1 MKRRIIALLLALIMI
16 LGISTA
22 CGKKNSNDKS
32 DSQTSKTPVESN
44 AVQNGEDT
52 RDGQGQVRLEASKEM
67 ERF

>member
-1 MKRRIIALLLALIMI
+1 MKRRIIALPLALIMI
-16 LGISTA
+16 LCISTA

-52 RDGQGQVRLEASKEM
+52 YDNPFQVSL
-67 ERF
+67 RFMP